1 MPEQNPLDFQGAGQ
15 APLSTAPPTP
25 APTAPLASAPVPSS
39 PAQAPIDPD
48 VQSFTKAIAMQEG
61 GGSFLPYDAKG
72 KSGETG
78 RYQFMPDT
86 WSNYAQQ
93 VLGNANAPM
102 TSANQNQVAYST
114 FKKWKDAGYSYA
126 EMASMWNAGE
136 GHPDAYKT
144 GNVGINGEGVGYDT
158 PTYVKNVQKYAQ
170 QLDKQQAPGYV
181 QPPDDS
187 GSSLSDTPAT
197 GDSAPEGL
205 LQKAGDVAKG
215 VGNFLFP
222 IAGDVYNDVTGNN
235 KKTALQQ
242 VGDAGLSALPFI
254 PGLGEAGE
262 AARGGEAAVEGAGAV
277 AKSGILPKIL
287 GSTTAKGAA
296 TGYGAGVL
304 NNLSQGQSIGQSI
317 TPGFSTIG
325 GAVTGGVLGAVAPRL
340 ASFLK
345 GSFTQP
351 GAMDAATKGITEELS
366 RVSPGRQLLS
376 NLPENGQRAA
386 KLLTASG
393 ALPSVEGTHFNVDD
407 AIDNMEGRL
416 ASLGQTRAAA
426 IQKLSPDISL
436 TELGNTAKSS
446 IASAPEGST
455 DAAAHVALQRTMS
468 GESQAMS
475 DKIDTIVKN
484 IQAQTGRD
492 SITAPELQALKEVQT
507 ANSGV
512 YRRTGA
518 IGDQNAASLLGEA
531 AKTKM
536 ENIAKE
542 AGFPGLKEYNQHMS
556 DHYDAIKLLQQLRR
570 QSVKGGR
577 LGNMLT
583 GHVVGA
589 VAAGAANAAGGGF
602 LGSMASLLAGESSG
616 NFISKLMNSGE
627 NPFRASVLDKIE
639 MEDPQIVQELK
650 NFAGTEENV
659 APIKRAKGT
668 FKSGILPGLL
678 IKGGARAGAAVGGL
692 AS

>member
-1 MPEQNPLDFQGAGQ
+1 
-15 APLSTAPPTP
+15 
-25 APTAPLASAPVPSS
+25 
-39 PAQAPIDPD
+39 
-48 VQSFTKAIAMQEG
+48 MQEG

-93 VLGNANAPM
+93 VLGDADAPM
-102 TSANQNQVAYST
+102 TSANQNQVAYTT
-114 FKKWKDAGYSYA
+114 FKKWKDAGYSWA
-126 EMASMWNAGE
+126 QMASMWNAGE
-136 GHPDAYKT
+136 GAPDAYKT
-144 GNVGINGEGVGYDT
+144 GNKGINGEGVGYDT

-170 QLDKQQAPGYV
+170 QLDQQSGAGYV

-187 GSSLSDTPAT
+187 GSSLSPTPSSG

-205 LQKAGDVAKG
+205 LQKAGDVASG

-222 IAGDVYNDVTGNN
+222 IAGDVYNDVTG
-235 KKTALQQ
+235 KSQKTALQQ

-262 AARGGEAAVEGAGAV
+262 AARGGEAAIEGAGDV
-277 AKSGILPKIL
+277 AKSGILSKVL

-304 NNLSQGQSIGQSI
+304 SNLSQGQGIGQSL
-317 TPGFSTIG
+317 TPGLSNLG
-325 GAVTGGVLGAVAPRL
+325 GALTGGVLGAVAPRL

-345 GSFTQP
+345 GSFTQS
-351 GAMDAATKGITEELS
+351 GAMDAATKGLTEELA

-393 ALPSVEGTHFNVDD
+393 ALPTVEGTHFNVDD

-475 DKIDTIVKN
+475 DKIDTIVNN
-484 IQAQTGRD
+484 IKAQTGRD
-492 SITAPELQALKEVQT
+492 AITAPELQALKEVQT

-536 ENIAKE
+536 ETIAKE

-602 LGSMASLLAGESSG
+602 LGSMASLLAGDSAG
-616 NFISKLMNSGE
+616 NFVSKLMNSGE

-639 MEDPQIVQELK
+639 QEDPQIVQELK
-650 NFAGTEENV
+650 NFAGTEEDV
-659 APIKRAKGT
+659 APLKRPKESV
-668 FKSGILPGLL
+668 KSGILPGLL
-678 IKGGARAGAAVGGL
+678 IKAGARAGSVAGGL